1 LIAKELAMRTRN
13 LELTVGLFILAGLLA
28 LLILALRVSGLTLS
42 PNGSTYT
49 VYAHFDNVSGLTSR
63 SKVTMAGV
71 TIGQVKSITFDKNRY
86 TGLVEMAINS
96 DVNTLPSDSTASIVT
111 AGLLG
116 EKYIGISVGGDDMV
130 LRDGDEIH
138 DTQSALVLEELIGRF
153 LLNTVSKDD

>member
-1 LIAKELAMRTRN
+1 MRTRK

-28 LLILALRVSGLTLS
+28 LLILALRVSGLTMS
-42 PNGSTYT
+42 TNAGTYT
-49 VYAHFDNVSGLTSR
+49 VYAHFDNVSGLTAR

-86 TGLVEMAINS
+86 TGLVEMVIDS
-96 DVNTLPSDSTASIVT
+96 EVDTLPADSTASIVT

-116 EKYIGISVGGDDMV
+116 EKYVGISVGGEEMV
-130 LRDGDEIH
+130 LEEGDEIL

>member
-1 LIAKELAMRTRN
+1 MRTRK

-28 LLILALRVSGLTLS
+28 LLILALRVSGLTMS
-42 PNGSTYT
+42 TNAGTYT
-49 VYAHFDNVSGLTSR
+49 VYAHFDNVSGLTAR

-71 TIGQVKSITFDKNRY
+71 TIVQVKSITFDKNRY
-86 TGLVEMAINS
+86 TGLVEMVIDS
-96 DVNTLPSDSTASIVT
+96 EVDTLPADSTASIVT

-116 EKYIGISVGGDDMV
+116 EKYVGISVGGEEMV
-130 LRDGDEIH
+130 LEEGDEIL

>member
-1 LIAKELAMRTRN
+1 MRTRK
-13 LELTVGLFILAGLLA
+13 LELTVGLFILAGLVA

-42 PNGSTYT
+42 TSGDTYT

-71 TIGQVKSITFDKNRY
+71 TIGQVKRITFDKNRY
-86 TGLVEMAINS
+86 TGLVEMTINS
-96 DVNTLPSDSTASIVT
+96 DVDTLPADSTASIVT

-116 EKYIGISVGGDDMV
+116 EKYIGISVGGDDLV
-130 LRDGDEIH
+130 LNDGDEIH
-138 DTQSALVLEELIGRF
+138 DTQSALVLEELIGRV

>member
-1 LIAKELAMRTRN
+1 MRTRK

-28 LLILALRVSGLTLS
+28 LLILAVRISGLSLS
-42 PNGSTYT
+42 AGGDTYT

-86 TGLVEMAINS
+86 TGLVEMAISS
-96 DVNTLPSDSTASIVT
+96 DVNTLPADSTASIVT

-116 EKYIGISVGGDDMV
+116 EKYVGISVGGDDLV
-130 LRDGDEIH
+130 LANGDEIH

>member
-1 LIAKELAMRTRN
+1 MRTRK

-28 LLILALRVSGLTLS
+28 LLILALRVSGLTMS
-42 PNGSTYT
+42 TNAGTYT
-49 VYAHFDNVSGLTSR
+49 VYAHFDNVSGLTAR

-86 TGLVEMAINS
+86 TGLVEMAIDS
-96 DVNTLPSDSTASIVT
+96 EVDTLPADSTASIVT

-116 EKYIGISVGGDDMV
+116 EKYVGISVGGEEMV
-130 LRDGDEIH
+130 LEEGDEIL

>member
-1 LIAKELAMRTRN
+1 MRTRK

-28 LLILALRVSGLTLS
+28 LLILALRISGLTLNS
-42 PNGSTYT
+42 SGDSYT
-49 VYAHFDNVSGLTSR
+49 LYAHFDNVSGLTSR

-71 TIGQVKSITFDKNRY
+71 TIGQVKRISFDKDRY
-86 TGLVEMAINS
+86 TGLVEMAIHS
-96 DVNTLPSDSTASIVT
+96 DVDTLPTDSTASIVT

-116 EKYIGISVGGDDMV
+116 EKYIGISVGGEDLV
-130 LRDGDEIH
+130 LAHGDEIH

>member
-1 LIAKELAMRTRN
+1 MRTRK

-28 LLILALRVSGLTLS
+28 LLILALRVSGLTLNS
-42 PNGSTYT
+42 SGDTYT

-86 TGLVEMAINS
+86 TGRVEMVINS
-96 DVNTLPSDSTASIVT
+96 DVDTLPADSTASIVT

-116 EKYIGISVGGDDMV
+116 EKYIGISVGGDDLV
-130 LRDGDEIH
+130 LNDGDEIH